1 MIGPCA
7 CRASRLP
14 LVAQA
19 IKQAASP
26 FAGVFRQRD
35 RKWKFV
41 LYTDAHM
48 GRLLSMLPGHVHSRF
63 RRIGWLGMVCVLF
76 IGTMAG
82 QGWTDWQGGAE
93 GPQLRARLIDSA
105 ANAEKHVASVE
116 VEVKHVWLHSP
127 VAPVS
132 QYGARSA
139 LLEYK
144 LDNDP
149 SVVTSDTRLKFE
161 QLAPG
166 NHVIAIMLIG
176 IDDRQIGSV
185 AKLSVAV
192 P

>member
-1 MIGPCA
+1 MP
-7 CRASRLP
+7 
-14 LVAQA
+14 
-19 IKQAASP
+19 
-26 FAGVFRQRD
+26 
-35 RKWKFV
+35 
-41 LYTDAHM
+41 
-48 GRLLSMLPGHVHSRF
+48 RLLSMLAAHVYSRF
-63 RRIGWLGMVCVLF
+63 CRIGWLGMVCVLLM
-76 IGTMAG
+76 GTMAG
-82 QGWTDWQGGAE
+82 QGWTDWQGRTE
-93 GPQLRARLIDSA
+93 GPQIRARLLDSA
-105 ANAEKHVASVE
+105 TNAEKHVASVE

-127 VAPVS
+127 APIS
-132 QYGARSA
+132 QYGVRSA